1 MNEEW
6 WEKPIEFTLEQW
18 EQIFDLMEKGGSPT
32 VLISKIDY
40 REANLEEIKRMFG
53 RREENEKD

>member
-6 WEKPIEFTLEQW
+6 WEKPIEFTLDQW
-18 EQIFDLMEKGGSPT
+18 EQIFDSMEKGGRPT
-32 VLISKIDY
+32 VSIPRIDY
-40 REANLEEIKRMFG
+40 HELNEEEIKRMFG